1 MKTNSNESVNVGSQL
16 EINSIVIDDPA
27 TVAAFKAAQDD
38 DRDLVEYAK
47 GALVVG
53 VKALQVTGVSLGIE
67 QLSDGITSAQ
77 EAMATATNQ
86 LSESLNQRL
95 ELVAG
100 EDGSLS
106 RAVNTTLAE
115 FATKLEQLTG
125 GEKSPIREGIRTQLQ
140 ALSEGLLKGL
150 TEVSNNQRNETAK
163 LLDIEDPQ
171 SPLRLLASNIKG
183 ISESI
188 NSLHT
193 KLDNTKGAEVEALAG
208 TRKGLSYEK
217 DAIDALNEIA
227 RRSQDEPLATGGSP
241 ERGTSKKGDGVV
253 RLREGLVVK
262 ANLVVEA
269 KNMSSKMT
277 DTRRLKYWN
286 DQAEAAIKNRGAIGF
301 LGLCKNLSDMP
312 GGQRLIALD
321 KMGRNLVVAYDPG
334 LGEEDFLALVYQVVK
349 MHCLSTVST
358 GVEINPVALQSY
370 VEGGLA
376 KLEKFAK
383 VQDHVKVIKENAQ
396 DIVDLS
402 EDIKDDIHTYLRAI
416 RREIDGG
423 VQQISLDPMVPLEL
437 TDEDLNSAPDEDN
450 SNGEQ
455 LDR

>member
-1 MKTNSNESVNVGSQL
+1 
-16 EINSIVIDDPA
+16 
-27 TVAAFKAAQDD
+27 
-38 DRDLVEYAK
+38 
-47 GALVVG
+47 VVG

-67 QLSDGITSAQ
+67 QLSEGITSAQ
-77 EAMATATNQ
+77 EAMATATKQ

-100 EDGSLS
+100 EDGTLS

-115 FATKLEQLTG
+115 FATKLEQLTD

-183 ISESI
+183 ISDSL
-188 NSLHT
+188 NSLHA
-193 KLDNTKGAEVEALAG
+193 KLENTKGAEVEALAG

-217 DAIDALNEIA
+217 DAIDAVNEIA

-269 KNMSSKMT
+269 KNMSSKKT
-277 DTRRLKYWN
+277 DTSRLKYWN

-396 DIVDLS
+396 DIVDLA

-437 TDEDLNSAPDEDN
+437 TDEDLTSDSDEEN
-450 SNGEQ
+450 LNGEQ